1 MKSSL
6 DNLTI
11 KMESALS
18 AKKCYNNEGTT
29 VVGSSNDGRDNR
41 DGTVDETDF
50 DMSFT
55 GLESETPNDVQ
66 LIKLFRRL
74 TLPFKKAN
82 RRYVPIFWPQFL
94 KMT

>member
-18 AKKCYNNEGTT
+18 AKKCYNNEVTT
-29 VVGSSNDGRDNR
+29 VVGSSSNDGRENR
-41 DGTVDETDF
+41 DGTVDETEF
-50 DMSFT
+50 DMSLA
-55 GLESETPNDVQ
+55 GLESETPNDQQ

-82 RRYVPIFWPQFL
+82 RRYVPIFY
-94 KMT
+94 

>member
-18 AKKCYNNEGTT
+18 AKKCYNNEVTT
-29 VVGSSNDGRDNR
+29 VVGSGNDGRENR
-41 DGTVDETDF
+41 DGTVEETDF

-55 GLESETPNDVQ
+55 GFESETPNDQQ

-82 RRYVPIFWPQFL
+82 RRYIVCTRYLYFGQ
-94 KMT
+94 

>member
-1 MKSSL
+1 
-6 DNLTI
+6 
-11 KMESALS
+11 MEAALS
-18 AKKCYNNEGTT
+18 AKKCYNNEVTT
-29 VVGSSNDGRDNR
+29 VVGSNNDGRDNR

-55 GLESETPNDVQ
+55 GLESEAPNDQQ

-82 RRYVPIFWPQFL
+82 RRYSN
-94 KMT
+94 